1 LGNLLAEKD
10 SNEIKKHFEQQLINP
25 VTLRLFVQDPN
36 EPGECMY
43 CSETEQICREVAELS
58 DKINLTVHSNSTSEQ
73 EQHQKYGIERVPAL
87 ILEKVS
93 GTDSGVRFYGIPSG
107 YEFGTLIEDITEL
120 STGESKISTDLRKQ
134 VEQIQQD
141 VTIKVFVTPT

>member
-1 LGNLLAEKD
+1 MEKLLAEKD
-10 SNEIKKHFEQQLINP
+10 ADQIKQHFAQQLLNP
-25 VTLRLFVQDPN
+25 VTLRLFVADPN
-36 EPGECMY
+36 QPGECEY
-43 CSETEQICREVAELS
+43 CAETEQICREVAELS
-58 DKINLTVHSNSTSEQ
+58 DKINLTVHSNAPSEQ
-73 EQHQKYGIERVPAL
+73 AQAEKYGVERVPAL

-93 GTDSGVRFYGIPSG
+93 GTDSGIRFYGIPSG

-120 STGESKISTDLRKQ
+120 SGGESKIPANLREQ